1 MRENYRYH
9 VVAHVTR
16 YGSRGWRSNRGEN
29 VISVFSA
36 LGLFFLSPQN
46 NKHKKCVRF
55 HIQHTKEVW
64 PSGILPPPL
73 YSKELFNYLAS
84 KSAKKCQSKLFDVE
98 YMWKYVEYSRLPWRP
113 HIFVNILAN
122 GLRGLE
128 WMGTHLY
135 PPFLFCLLHISCWS
149 SWETAMLSIMIIR
162 NKPNWRIPRRRLGG
176 KLRPEM
182 DES

>member
-1 MRENYRYH
+1 MWKLQISCCRACHKIWLEVMEIQQRGKCHFRVFCPRAAFSFPTKTIN
-9 VVAHVTR
+9 TR
-16 YGSRGWRSNRGEN
+16 N
-29 VISVFSA
+29 VYAFIFNI
-36 LGLFFLSPQN
+36 P
-46 NKHKKCVRF
+46 KKCDL
-55 HIQHTKEVW
+55 QEYYT
-64 PSGILPPPL
+64 PSL
-73 YSKELFNYLAS
+73 YNKELFNYLAS
-84 KSAKKCQSKLFDVE
+84 NNAKTCQPKLFGVE

-135 PPFLFCLLHISCWS
+135 PPFPFCLFHISCWS

-162 NKPNWRIPRRRLGG
+162 NKPNWRIPRRRLRG
-176 KLRPEM
+176 KLRPEK